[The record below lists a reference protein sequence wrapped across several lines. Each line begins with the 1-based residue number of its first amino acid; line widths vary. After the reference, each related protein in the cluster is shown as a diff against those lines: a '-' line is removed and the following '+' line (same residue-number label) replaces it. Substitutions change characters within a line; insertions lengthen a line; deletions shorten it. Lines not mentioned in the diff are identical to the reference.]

1 MVTLYDYLGRGSS
14 QYILDP
20 PPPSKSHHQN
30 YETFL
35 VGNPKRKTVLVTGIL
50 GGWGGEAP
58 TNIFQYLRDLGTFF
72 PTGLRPFFNPPS
84 SCRVCHFQRR
94 KFDRRWE
101 IWASGGPPKF
111 PLSATECVSITLGGD
126 GCGARSSQ

>member
-50 GGWGGEAP
+50 GGWGGGSSNQYLPISSGPRDFFPHRIEA
-58 TNIFQYLRDLGTFF
+58 IFQSTELLQSLPLSEEEIRQK
-72 PTGLRPFFNPPS
+72 
-84 SCRVCHFQRR
+84 V
-94 KFDRRWE
+94 E

-111 PLSATECVSITLGGD
+111 PFSNRMCFHHFG
-126 GCGARSSQ
+126 R